1 MYYSLVSA
9 VGQNDDNSG
18 TGSFCSVRIRN
29 RGRGATNREA
39 IQSGYVLHEI
49 WRAGSGLTK
58 ICYYNCARSEG
69 AMTATTYESL
79 DATLAVEPKQS
90 IWTKGKFTVAA
101 VGKI

>member
-1 MYYSLVSA
+1 MSRVAETKPAESEKIYREMCSSLVSA

-49 WRAGSGLTK
+49 WRAGLGTNQDLLLQL
-58 ICYYNCARSEG
+58 R
-69 AMTATTYESL
+69 
-79 DATLAVEPKQS
+79 
-90 IWTKGKFTVAA
+90 
-101 VGKI
+101 